1 MNNDVNNTTTT
12 KTTTSTLKTKLTTLK
27 KKDSKRKVSNS
38 SEELKNNA
46 VLCHSLDTKEPR
58 EIPLIHQEHLNKFC
72 TFIRNKSVPNI
83 LVYGPIG
90 SGKKYL
96 VNQFM
101 QTLYDNDPKSVQSN
115 ILYVDCVNGKGINF
129 IRDELKMF
137 AKTNVNPLYFKSII
151 LLLIDKLTIDA
162 QSALR
167 RCIEL
172 YNHNTRFFAI
182 VNNKSTIIKPLISRF
197 CEMRISLPLIQNKPT
212 NLHEYFRPKST
223 IVNQNLIDA
232 TNEIERICYPILQSN
247 LKTPE
252 KPETSNAT
260 SKSSDVA
267 LCISCANQLYAFGI
281 LATDLVEY
289 LDVNSERF
297 QLNEYENS
305 IILAYYMKCRK
316 HIRSERFLL
325 FSILYLGIIRRTAMI
340 ENIDL
345 L

>member
-1 MNNDVNNTTTT
+1 MSNTAKINTHLNTPT
-12 KTTTSTLKTKLTTLK
+12 MSSK
-27 KKDSKRKVSNS
+27 KKKESKP
-38 SEELKNNA
+38 NA
-46 VLCHSLDTKEPR
+46 APTTAHTHTQDDPILETQESTNTPH
-58 EIPLIHQEHLNKFC
+58 IHQEHLNKFS

-101 QTLYDNDPKSVQSN
+101 QRLYDNDPKSVQSN

-182 VNNKSTIIKPLISRF
+182 VNNKSTIIKPLLSRF
-197 CEMRISLPLIQNKPT
+197 CEMRISLPLIQGNPT
-212 NLHEYFRPKST
+212 NLHKYFRPKST
-223 IVNQNLIDA
+223 IVDQNLMDA
-232 TNEIERICYPILQSN
+232 ANEIERICQPILQYIINPSEMSSD
-247 LKTPE
+247 T
-252 KPETSNAT
+252 T

-267 LCISCANQLYAFGI
+267 LCISCANQMYSLGI

-289 LDVNSERF
+289 LNANSERL

-305 IILAYYMKCRK
+305 IILTYYMKCRK
-316 HIRSERFLL
+316 HIRSEQFLL